1 MASETNSSPAVR
13 VCAELAVPGLNSTA
27 PLYHQLQQRKQA
39 KGRGRGRGKRSAGRE
54 SDRDLGGVNLVQ
66 GSVAEEP
73 LPPPVSACRSS
84 SVSTAVVAALS
95 LESTASNSTQ
105 VQYIKYTVSY

>member
-13 VCAELAVPGLNSTA
+13 VCAELAVPGLNSSA

-39 KGRGRGRGKRSAGRE
+39 RGRGRSKRSAGRE
-54 SDRDLGGVNLVQ
+54 RDRDLGGVNLVQ

-73 LPPPVSACRSS
+73 LPPPVPACRSS

-105 VQYIKYTVSY
+105 V

>member
-27 PLYHQLQQRKQA
+27 PLYHQLQQRKQ
-39 KGRGRGRGKRSAGRE
+39 GRGKGKRSEGRE
-54 SDRDLGGVNLVQ
+54 SDRDLRGVNLVQ

-84 SVSTAVVAALS
+84 SVSTAVVAASS

>member
-1 MASETNSSPAVR
+1 MASETPAVR

-39 KGRGRGRGKRSAGRE
+39 KGRGRGKRSAGRE
-54 SDRDLGGVNLVQ
+54 RDRDLGGVNPVQ

-84 SVSTAVVAALS
+84 SMSTAVVAASS
-95 LESTASNSTQ
+95 LESTPSNSTQ

>member
-39 KGRGRGRGKRSAGRE
+39 KGRGKGKRSAGRE
-54 SDRDLGGVNLVQ
+54 SDRDLRGVNLVQ

-84 SVSTAVVAALS
+84 CVSTAVVAASS

-105 VQYIKYTVSY
+105 VQQVQYYK

>member
-1 MASETNSSPAVR
+1 MASETNSSPAVS

-39 KGRGRGRGKRSAGRE
+39 KGRGRGKRSAGRE
-54 SDRDLGGVNLVQ
+54 RDRDLGGVNPIQ

-73 LPPPVSACRSS
+73 LPLPVTVCRSS
-84 SVSTAVVAALS
+84 SVSTAVVATSS

-105 VQYIKYTVSY
+105 VQYIKYIVSVG